1 MSKTKV
7 STGLLLSE
15 DCDKEC
21 VPYLSPLPVVSW
33 KSLAFLGTSLRL
45 CLEVLPVCVSRPPIS
60 SSYKDTSQLVLRPT
74 LITSF

>member
-21 VPYLSPLPVVSW
+21 VSPLPVVSW